1 MDNVYNL
8 CINQVYALVHCIKA
22 PFDYKKAIRMLLVEI
37 TISTCEVLKLMN
49 DDIQ

>member
-1 MDNVYNL
+1 MYIVYTIFYT
-8 CINQVYALVHCIKA
+8 CINALVHCIKA
-22 PFDYKKAIRMLLVEI
+22 SLDYKKVICGLLVEI